1 MLVGDHKCMAAVQEA
16 SGMRGW
22 GWAAVRASEERQ
34 DCGVSVT
41 DSFGDL
47 GGVAF
52 LCPRLTFLS
61 VKWVFQR
68 GRVISLVLP
77 EGIPAGQCAD

>member
-1 MLVGDHKCMAAVQEA
+1 M
-16 SGMRGW
+16 SP
-22 GWAAVRASEERQ
+22 
-34 DCGVSVT
+34 VT
-41 DSFGDL
+41 DSLGDL

-68 GRVISLVLP
+68 GRVISFVLP
-77 EGIPAGQCAD
+77 ERILAGQCAD